1 MMDTVAQNG
10 EPTAAQVAPP
20 KVRMDKSRS
29 FSTVHGERGPDDK
42 HQGVCFIQDGIPC
55 DAQGY
60 FIFDHPDMLAKGPDG
75 DKRRKMADKHI
86 KRAIAQAL
94 KNPPKPVKADDD
106 EDDLSL
112 DADADEDEDEDEDDG
127 LLPAINL
134 GSWLRGEQEVE
145 WNDVSQEI
153 ARTYKKRISKEG
165 EAVEF
170 LVAQGVAT
178 KPELRKKFQKFAGG

>member
-1 MMDTVAQNG
+1 MMDTVVKNG
-10 EPTAAQVAPP
+10 EPQAAQVAPP

-29 FSTVHGERGPDDK
+29 FSTIHGERGPGDP
-42 HQGVCFIQDGIPC
+42 HAGVMFRQDGIPC
-55 DAQGY
+55 DASG
-60 FIFDHPDMLAKGPDG
+60 FFLFDHPDMLEKGPEG

-86 KRAIAQAL
+86 KRALAQAL

-106 EDDLSL
+106 ESL
-112 DADADEDEDEDEDDG
+112 DDDAEEAEDDENEDDG

-134 GSWLRGEQEVE
+134 GAWLRGEQDVE

-170 LVAQGVAT
+170 LVSQGVVG
-178 KPELRKKFQKFAGG
+178 KGELRQKFKKFAG